1 MEYLDKLNSRKDEF
15 INDLSGLIAIPSLR
29 DEKTIQKNAPFGKE
43 CRNALDYMLNL
54 AKEDGFAVDDVD
66 GYAGVISY
74 GEGDESVAMLGHL
87 DVVPVDNEWST
98 NPFELV
104 IKDGIGFGR
113 GILDDKGPTMAAYYA
128 LKMLKESKVN
138 INKRIQ
144 LILGCDEESGMECMK
159 YYKENRTVP
168 TLGFVPDADFPVIY
182 GEKGILN
189 FNLTGN
195 PQTQIKRLVAGSR
208 PNVVIG
214 YAEVLMEGQ
223 AKVELFESYLR
234 SQHLEGQF
242 LEESNFTTYSI
253 KGLSFHG
260 SMPQKGINAALHL
273 LQFVYGA
280 YQDEFAGKLSLLLGN
295 PYGKGLKIDNDGS
308 YMSALTMNLGIIAI
322 TPEHTSV
329 TIDVRYPNDI
339 TSKFIVNQVK
349 QALLDNDV
357 RLEIKDISD
366 SKPLFV
372 DPQSELVTTC
382 MDVYRAVSND
392 TFSPAKTM
400 GGGTYARVF
409 ENMVAY
415 GPEFPTREKNENVG
429 GPHEKNEGFLI
440 DDLLLASS
448 IYAKVLEKLVK

>member
-1 MEYLDKLNSRKDEF
+1 MDYLDKLNSKKEEF
-15 INDLSGLIAIPSLR
+15 IKDLGGLIAIPSLR
-29 DEKTIQKNAPFGKE
+29 DEETIEKNAPFGKE
-43 CRNALDYMLNL
+43 CRNALDFMLNL
-54 AKEDGFAVDDVD
+54 AKEDGFEVDDVD

-74 GEGDESVAMLGHL
+74 GEGEKSVAMLGHL
-87 DVVPVDNEWST
+87 DVVPVDNEWIT

-128 LKMLKESKVN
+128 LKMIKESK
-138 INKRIQ
+138 ITLNKRIQ

-159 YYKENRTVP
+159 YYKENREVP

-189 FNLTGN
+189 FNLEGN

-214 YAEVLMEGQ
+214 YAQVQMAGQ
-223 AKVELFESYLR
+223 PKVELFESYLR
-234 SQHLEGQF
+234 CLHLEGDYKHEDN
-242 LEESNFTTYSI
+242 LTTYSI

-280 YQDEFAGKLSLLLGN
+280 YQDDLAGKLSLLLGN
-295 PYGKGLKIDNDGS
+295 PYGKGLRVDNDGS
-308 YMSALTMNLGIIAI
+308 YMSALTMNLGILSI
-322 TPEHTSV
+322 TPEITSI
-329 TIDVRYPNDI
+329 TIDIRYPND
-339 TSKFIVNQVK
+339 TSSDFIIDQVK
-349 QALLDNDV
+349 QTLVKNNVD
-357 RLEIKDISD
+357 LEVTKVSD

-372 DPQSELVTTC
+372 NPQSELVTTC
-382 MDVYRAVSND
+382 MDVYREVSKDN
-392 TFSPAKTM
+392 FSPAKTM

-409 ENMVAY
+409 ENMVAF
-415 GPEFPTREKNENVG
+415 GPEFPIRDKHDNVG

-440 DDLLLASS
+440 DDLLLAST

>member
-1 MEYLDKLNSRKDEF
+1 MDYLDKLNSKKDEF
-15 INDLSGLIAIPSLR
+15 IKDLSGLIAIPSLR
-29 DEKTIQKNAPFGKE
+29 DEHTIENNAPFGKE

-54 AKEDGFAVDDVD
+54 AKEDGFEVDDVD

-74 GEGDESVAMLGHL
+74 GKGDQSVAMLGHL

-104 IKDGIGFGR
+104 IRDGIGFGR

-128 LKMLKESKVN
+128 LKMIKESKVEPT
-138 INKRIQ
+138 KRIQ
-144 LILGCDEESGMECMK
+144 LILGCDEETGMECMR
-159 YYKENRTVP
+159 YYRENREVP
-168 TLGFVPDADFPVIY
+168 TMGFVPDADFPVIY

-189 FNLTGN
+189 FKLVGSS
-195 PQTQIKRLVAGSR
+195 QTQIKRLIAGSR

-214 YAEVLMEGQ
+214 YAEVEMDGQ
-223 AKVELFESYLR
+223 PKQELFESYLR
-234 SQHLEGQF
+234 SQHLYGEFSQQDDR
-242 LEESNFTTYSI
+242 TTYSI

-280 YQDEFAGKLSLLLGN
+280 YNDDLAGKLSLLLAN

-308 YMSALTMNLGIIAI
+308 YMSALTMNLGIISI
-322 TPEHTSV
+322 TPENTSV
-329 TIDVRYPNDI
+329 TIDVRYPND
-339 TSKFIVNQVK
+339 TSSEFIVNQVN
-349 QALLDNDV
+349 QVLRISDIDLV
-357 RLEIKDISD
+357 MTDISD

-382 MDVYRAVSND
+382 MDIYREVSQD
-392 TFSPAKTM
+392 HFSPVKTM

-409 ENMVAY
+409 DNMVAF
-415 GPEFPTREKNENVG
+415 GPEFPIREKKENIG

-440 DDLLLASS
+440 DDLLLAST
-448 IYAKVLEKLVK
+448 IYTKVLEKLVK